1 MAAQKGDNHESS
13 QSVTQERESEINSS
27 MGSAGAFDNSPL
39 HLTIEKLNGKNYR
52 EWAQAIKLVIDG
64 KGKLGFL
71 TGETRRPPLIDAATS
86 YKWRFEN
93 SFITS
98 CLINSMKLAIGK
110 PYMFLPMAKD
120 VWDAIRETYSDVKNA
135 SRIFELKMQLWLM
148 KQGDREV
155 T

>member
-13 QSVTQERESEINSS
+13 QSITQKRESKINSS

-39 HLTIEKLNGKNYR
+39 HLTFEKLNGKNYR

-71 TGETRRPPLIDAATS
+71 T
-86 YKWRFEN
+86 
-93 SFITS
+93 
-98 CLINSMKLAIGK
+98 AIGK